1 MVKISKGLDIPISGI
16 PDPVITDTPIVTS
29 VSILGNDFTGMK
41 PTMLVKSGDSVKRG
55 TKIFE
60 DKKNPGV
67 VYTSPAGGIVK
78 EISRGDKR
86 KFLSIDIEISDNEE
100 YVHFDTS
107 NVKSLLIESGLWNAF
122 RSRPF
127 NRTPGIEAK
136 PDALFINAC
145 DTNPLGVDPYYIIQD
160 DLLKFPKQ
168 VGFFDPAEKPHP
180 RRPQLLV
187 LKSLA
192 PKPLVLNFA
201 PAHFA
206 LY

>member
-1 MVKISKGLDIPISGI
+1 
-16 PDPVITDTPIVTS
+16 
-29 VSILGNDFTGMK
+29 
-41 PTMLVKSGDSVKRG
+41 MLVKSGDSVKRG

-67 VYTSPAGGIVK
+67 FYTSPAGGIVK

-127 NRTPGIEAK
+127 NRTPGVEASTPGVLLNGLDLK
-136 PDALFINAC
+136 AFQRPDSISR
-145 DTNPLGVDPYYIIQD
+145 
-160 DLLKFPKQ
+160 DLT
-168 VGFFDPAEKPHP
+168 
-180 RRPQLLV
+180 LLV
-187 LKSLA
+187 SK
-192 PKPLVLNFA
+192 
-201 PAHFA
+201 
-206 LY
+206 

>member
-1 MVKISKGLDIPISGI
+1 MIKISKGLDLPISGI
-16 PDPVITDTPIVTS
+16 PDSLITDTPKVTS

-41 PTMLVKSGDSVKRG
+41 PTMFVKLGDSVKRG

-67 VYTSPAGGIVK
+67 FFTSPAGGIVK

-107 NVKSLLIESGLWNAF
+107 NVKSLLVESGLWNAF

-127 NRTPGIEAK
+127 NRTPQVEAN

-145 DTNPLGVDPYYIIQD
+145 DTSPLAIDPHHIIQD
-160 DLLKFPKQ
+160 DLKYFNLALK
-168 VGFFDPAEKPHP
+168 
-180 RRPQLLV
+180 V
-187 LKSLA
+187 LSESFSCPVHCCYQNSK
-192 PKPLVLNFA
+192 
-201 PAHFA
+201 
-206 LY
+206 